1 MRCSGVHRTAHSA
14 RAARGAARRTYVGA
28 PYAARP
34 WRGDDR
40 AAGRGATVGP
50 HTAWLRRRGV
60 ADTCGQTMSE
70 SALAQQLCAGCGGS
84 TGDAH
89 EHCKLS

>member
-1 MRCSGVHRTAHSA
+1 MH
-14 RAARGAARRTYVGA
+14 
-28 PYAARP
+28 RP